1 MKTKFPYHLRKISVN
16 YVSEINPEI
25 LKRVS
30 SRHVFY
36 CEMLKSKN
44 SICSWSLVG
53 ICLLQIRTVRGNQAS
68 FNASSHFRLVGNTNK
83 PSFSSLSFLIKGAN
97 PITAN
102 ESNLRCV
109 NQSTTFFKCQIF

>member
-30 SRHVFY
+30 SRQVFY
-36 CEMLKSKN
+36 REMLKSKN

-53 ICLLQIRTVRGNQAS
+53 ICLLQNTDRSGEPGKFQCLFTFPVGGKHKQT
-68 FNASSHFRLVGNTNK
+68 FLFFVEFSHQRC
-83 PSFSSLSFLIKGAN
+83 
-97 PITAN
+97 
-102 ESNLRCV
+102 ESYYIIW
-109 NQSTTFFKCQIF
+109 K